1 MTDSNT
7 SHTNKSTQD
16 KSAQDKSTQGGFS
29 NQSKDLSGQAKS
41 FAKDVKDKAGE
52 MSADATKLAKE
63 QAAKFGEAAEQLA
76 SGAASQLQGAVQQQR
91 ATGADFIGSI
101 AAATE
106 RAASEFDT
114 AMPQAAQ
121 YIRQASEQIQTV
133 ANVVRERDM
142 RELVGEVENFARR
155 QPTLFFGGAMILGF
169 AALRFLK
176 SSAPQ
181 RGAANEAPSNAFEQR
196 RAS

>member
-1 MTDSNT
+1 MIDKNPS
-7 SHTNKSTQD
+7 SQSSFTNQT
-16 KSAQDKSTQGGFS
+16 
-29 NQSKDLSGQAKS
+29 NDLSGQAKA
-41 FAKDVKDKAGE
+41 FARDVKDKAGE

-63 QAAKFGEAAEQLA
+63 QVTKLGTAAEELA
-76 SGAASQLQGAVQQQR
+76 SGAASQLQGAVHQQR
-91 ATGADFIGSI
+91 ATGANFIGSI

-106 RAASEFDT
+106 RAAGEFDT
-114 AMPQAAQ
+114 AMPQAAH
-121 YIRQASEQIQTV
+121 YIRQASEQIQSV
-133 ANVVRERDM
+133 ADVVRERDM

-176 SSAPQ
+176 SSAPRQ
-181 RGAANEAPSNAFEQR
+181 GSSNDSAANGFEQR

>member
-1 MTDSNT
+1 MTDST
-7 SHTNKSTQD
+7 IAHQQIDPEVPRRLLEPTR
-16 KSAQDKSTQGGFS
+16 
-29 NQSKDLSGQAKS
+29 DLSGQAKA

-63 QAAKFGEAAEQLA
+63 QADQ
-76 SGAASQLQGAVQQQR
+76 VRRQR
-91 ATGADFIGSI
+91 PSNS
-101 AAATE
+101 
-106 RAASEFDT
+106 RAARPRSCRAPCNSSAPRARISSVRLRPRRSGPPANSIPPCRRPPSTF
-114 AMPQAAQ
+114 ARPPS
-121 YIRQASEQIQTV
+121 RSRPV
-133 ANVVRERDM
+133 ADVVRERDM

>member
-1 MTDSNT
+1 MI
-7 SHTNKSTQD
+7 D
-16 KSAQDKSTQGGFS
+16 KNPSSQSSFS
-29 NQSKDLSGQAKS
+29 NQTNDLSGQAKA
-41 FAKDVKDKAGE
+41 FARDVKDKAGE

-63 QAAKFGEAAEQLA
+63 QVTKLGTAAEELA
-76 SGAASQLQGAVQQQR
+76 SGAASQLQGAVHQQR
-91 ATGADFIGSI
+91 ATGANFIGSI

-106 RAASEFDT
+106 RAAGEFDT

-121 YIRQASEQIQTV
+121 YIRQASEQIQSV
-133 ANVVRERDM
+133 ADVVRERDM

-176 SSAPQ
+176 SSAPRQ
-181 RGAANEAPSNAFEQR
+181 GSSNDTAANSFEQR

>member
-1 MTDSNT
+1 VEARSGSIPFREDQNLAE
-7 SHTNKSTQD
+7 D
-16 KSAQDKSTQGGFS
+16 KEP
-29 NQSKDLSGQAKS
+29 
-41 FAKDVKDKAGE
+41 AGPG
-52 MSADATKLAKE
+52 KLGTANSR
-63 QAAKFGEAAEQLA
+63 AARPRSCRAPCI
-76 SGAASQLQGAVQQQR
+76 SS
-91 ATGADFIGSI
+91 ATGANFIGSI

-106 RAASEFDT
+106 RAAGEFDT

-121 YIRQASEQIQTV
+121 YIRQASEQIQSV
-133 ANVVRERDM
+133 ADVVRERDM

-176 SSAPQ
+176 SSAPRQ
-181 RGAANEAPSNAFEQR
+181 GSSNDTAANGFEQR